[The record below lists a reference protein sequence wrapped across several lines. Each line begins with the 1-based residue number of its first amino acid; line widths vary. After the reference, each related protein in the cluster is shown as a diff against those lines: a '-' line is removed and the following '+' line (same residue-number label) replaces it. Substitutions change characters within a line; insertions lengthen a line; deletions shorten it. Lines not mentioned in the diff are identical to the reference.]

1 MDLAKLRQL
10 LVSHFSESEL
20 RDICFDLGVDYEDLP
35 GESKSDKARELVT
48 YFERRGCVPELV
60 EKCAQLRA
68 NVKWSDVLESSE
80 EFSKVR
86 QEYCEYLIRE
96 LKDHTIRGFAP
107 QVGSRVLSL
116 PISQIFLPLQAV
128 EGRPALAEY
137 AEEDLL
143 RQAASEA
150 LGELDWQRRRE
161 EMEKRYAQLSARQAA
176 QRPVTLEDLLREPR
190 SVLLGDPGTGKT
202 TTTRYITYALAAG
215 DTTYTGATTRDL
227 TPVLIRI
234 ADYARAC
241 ERDSTLHVVEYVE
254 KELHSQPEFGRY
266 LRRAIERGQ
275 CLVVLDGL
283 DEVTNP
289 ALRMHVTDRIQEM
302 VAGFGANRYMVTSRI
317 VGYEQ
322 SPLTREFKHATLR
335 ELTPEDQERFIRL
348 WYDAIKTEI
357 SGETHAGDADSL
369 VQALHDKPQ
378 IARMAANPLLLTIIV
393 LMHWRGVKLPSQ
405 RVQIYQIATDTLIE
419 YWTAQRG
426 VAELDAEEV
435 KGILAPIAHYIL
447 SSNVAGVIA
456 HHDLLP
462 RFYQGIATQ
471 RGCDEA
477 EARRIGREML
487 RNLNEQS
494 GLFLERGRDASGQS
508 VYGFLHQT
516 FGEYLAALC
525 LAEEVQSGGFRLE
538 GYIHRSMWREPLL
551 LMAGH
556 LSIYSKPQ
564 ANAVLREILDFPAPY
579 EEVLQRNVLLAAD
592 CLVDDIQVQPG
603 LRDEVL
609 NRLAG
614 LLGYGAPQVREAALE
629 RYQRLAVTR
638 HRDAALA
645 ALKRAYALDGHQD
658 PEVPAETR
666 LSLAT
671 ALLHLREMEAAQPIL
686 WPLEGKERSTIDQT
700 RVQRLRFEGWPEQ
713 AVEYLVQLQAD
724 KDCYFPVSAGPDLAS
739 STLGPVDAGLARRV
753 LGETRLLDLLERLS
767 DRMADE
773 ADKATLRWVAVLAS
787 ETVSVEAIAS
797 LATADTPA
805 RVRRLAAARLL
816 QSDYRVTAVAVLQ
829 DLAENEPGEA
839 PAAAQALL
847 EAGEVARLKRGL
859 LRDTAMMAND
869 DNAPQAIGILLQ
881 IGDTAIG
888 LSAAFHL
895 MATCQ
900 RAYYWDRDQNMWS
913 VVKSLI
919 ANGYSEIGLAAARW
933 LALRPG
939 YRYRMEA
946 CEALL
951 EAGRVRQTI
960 PLLQYLVYEC
970 HGEDSQRACGRLLML
985 KEAERVVPLLTYV
998 ARRANPNLRYQACL
1012 ALALADHASPNDV
1025 SHPSV
1030 RGELKAA
1037 ILGERTPSAQA
1048 ALRAFCQAGLEV
1060 LNTLDAMDDQ
1070 AQSAQALGRFSLEW
1084 LAGSLTISERRDAL
1098 DVLMGSPWPA
1108 VSVNAAQYVLQFG
1121 QVDRARQ
1128 RLVTLLTQ
1136 SDQALSLPVK
1146 LQAIKI
1152 LRRIVGSET
1161 TAPLIRALQDKAGAV
1176 RGSAA
1181 SALGAL
1187 GDPAAVPHLIA
1198 ALSDDEAYVRWSAAS
1213 ALGALGD
1220 PAVPPL
1226 IAALSDEEG
1235 NVRWSAASALGA
1247 LGDPAAVPPLIA
1259 ALSDEAENVRWSA
1272 ADALGALGD
1281 PAAVPPLI
1289 AALSAEAGYVRG
1301 SAADALGALGDPAV
1315 VLHLIA
1321 ALSDDEESVR
1331 GSAADALGA
1340 LGDPAAVPHLIA
1352 ALSDEEG
1359 WVRRSAAYA
1368 LGALGDPAAVP
1379 HLITALSDEAE
1390 YVRGSAADA
1399 LGALGDP
1406 AVVPHL
1412 IAALTDEA
1420 GDVGGSAADALGA
1433 LGATETAGILAAT
1446 SSAGSSFEARPYA
1459 QALVHLDSVVALPV
1473 LDRYAR
1479 QFKREGWVDR
1489 LRGQAQW
1496 RLGQMDIALMNLQ
1509 GAVEKEDTY
1518 TNLLALAHFHL
1529 EQADL
1534 QTAQA
1539 YVGRALEKSPREAIC
1554 LLSRAILLWEMENA
1568 NEALEALVQAQ
1579 KRDQRITRVKAL
1591 KHEWFWGPK
1600 ALAALEAMLAR
1611 SAANTAGLG

>member
-10 LVSHFSESEL
+10 LVSHFNESEL
-20 RDICFDLGVDYEDLP
+20 RDLCFDLGVDYEGLP
-35 GESKSDKARELVT
+35 GESKSDKARELVAH
-48 YFERRGCVPELV
+48 FERRGCVPELV
-60 EKCAQLRA
+60 GKCAQLRA
-68 NVKWSDVLESSE
+68 NVKWSDVLESSDE
-80 EFSKVR
+80 SSKVR

-215 DTTYTGATTRDL
+215 DTTYTGATTRGL

-266 LRRAIERGQ
+266 LRQAIERGQ

-302 VAGFGANRYMVTSRI
+302 VAGFSANRYMVTSRI

-487 RNLNEQS
+487 KNLNEQS

-579 EEVLQRNVLLAAD
+579 EEVLQRNILLAAD
-592 CLVDDIQVQPG
+592 CLADDIQVQPV

-614 LLGYGAPQVREAALE
+614 LLGHDAPQVREAALE

-645 ALKRAYALDGHQD
+645 ALKRAYALDGHQA

-671 ALLHLREMEAAQPIL
+671 ALIHLREMEAAQPIL
-686 WPLEGKERSTIDQT
+686 WSLEGKERSTIGQT

-724 KDCYFPVSAGPDLAS
+724 KDRYFPVSAGPDLAS

-753 LGETRLLDLLERLS
+753 LGETRLLDLLERLG

-773 ADKATLRWVAVLAS
+773 ADKAALCWVAVLAS
-787 ETVSVEAIAS
+787 ETVSVEALAS
-797 LATADTPA
+797 LATAGTPA
-805 RVRRLAAARLL
+805 RVRCLAAARLL
-816 QSDYRVTAVAVLQ
+816 RSDDRATAIAVLQ
-829 DLAENEPGEA
+829 DLAENEPDEA

-847 EAGEVARLKRGL
+847 EAGEFACLDRSL

-869 DNAPQAIGILLQ
+869 DNAPRAIGVLLQ
-881 IGDTAIG
+881 VGDTAVA
-888 LSAAFHL
+888 LPAAFHL

-900 RAYYWDRDQNMWS
+900 RAYYRDRDQNVWS
-913 VVKSLI
+913 VVKGLI
-919 ANGYSEIGLAAARW
+919 ANGYTDIGLAAARW

-960 PLLQYLVYEC
+960 PLLQCLAYEC

-985 KEAERVVPLLTYV
+985 KEAGRVVPLLTCV
-998 ARRANPNLRYQACL
+998 ARRANPNLRHQACL
-1012 ALALADHASPNDV
+1012 ALALTNYASPNDI

-1037 ILGERTPSAQA
+1037 ILGERTASAQA
-1048 ALRAFCQAGLEV
+1048 ALRVFCQAGLAV
-1060 LNTLDAMDDQ
+1060 LDTLDAMDDQ
-1070 AQSAQALGRFSLEW
+1070 AQSAQVLGRFSLGW
-1084 LAGSLTISERRDAL
+1084 LAGSLTVSEQRDAL
-1098 DVLMGSPWPA
+1098 DVLMDSPRPA
-1108 VSVNAAQYVLQFG
+1108 VSVNAARYVLQFG

-1152 LRRIVGSET
+1152 LRRIVGPET
-1161 TAPLIRALQDKAGAV
+1161 TAALIRALQDKTSAV
-1176 RGSAA
+1176 RGSATD
-1181 SALGAL
+1181 ALGAL
-1187 GDPAAVPHLIA
+1187 GDPAAVPHLVA
-1198 ALSDDEAYVRWSAAS
+1198 
-1213 ALGALGD
+1213 ALGD
-1220 PAVPPL
+1220 
-1226 IAALSDEEG
+1226 
-1235 NVRWSAASALGA
+1235 
-1247 LGDPAAVPPLIA
+1247 
-1259 ALSDEAENVRWSA
+1259 EAEYVRVSA

-1289 AALSAEAGYVRG
+1289 AALS
-1301 SAADALGALGDPAV
+1301 
-1315 VLHLIA
+1315 
-1321 ALSDDEESVR
+1321 DEEEYVR

-1359 WVRRSAAYA
+1359 EVRGSAARA

-1379 HLITALSDEAE
+1379 PLIAALSDEEGEVRGSAARALGALGDPTAVPPLIAALSGEEE

-1399 LGALGDP
+1399 LGALGD
-1406 AVVPHL
+1406 AAAVPHL
-1412 IAALTDEA
+1412 IAALSDEA

-1433 LGATETAGILAAT
+1433 LGAMVTAGMLAAT
-1446 SSAGSSFEARPYA
+1446 SCAGSSFEAQPYA
-1459 QALVHLDSVVALPV
+1459 QALVHLDSAGALPV

-1489 LRGQAQW
+1489 LRGQAQR
-1496 RLGQMDIALMNLQ
+1496 RLGHMDTALMNLQ

-1539 YVGRALEKSPREAIC
+1539 YVVRALEESPREAIC